1 MGTIYDTGLYG
12 LLFQQ
17 NISNAVHVF
26 KDKNLIKE
34 SFTRVAPRADKA
46 VS

>member
-1 MGTIYDTGLYG
+1 MSTIYDKGFYG

-17 NISNAVHVF
+17 NISIAVHVF

-34 SFTRVAPRADKA
+34 SFTRVAPRTDKA